1 LSTSARCGK
10 HVETHKHKERSHM
23 IGPLG
28 LAVIGILVVIFTPLD
43 LLGWFFVAL
52 ATILA
57 VFPRLRT

>member
-1 LSTSARCGK
+1 
-10 HVETHKHKERSHM
+10 M